1 MAKDKNLSIHKS
13 LKKSITADTSYLAI
27 EMKAETTDKVK
38 NPLQNA
44 KKFYH
49 CSFKGC
55 LGIIFIYILIY
66 SLSYM

>member
-1 MAKDKNLSIHKS
+1 MAQDNNPSIYKTF
-13 LKKSITADTSYLAI
+13 KKSNTVDTPYLAI
-27 EMKAETTDKVK
+27 EMKAVTTDKVK